1 MDVLHTHAHV
11 KLNSHYV
18 STANV
23 VFNKTG
29 FSSLFYSLINFID
42 YEVFNIAF
50 KETYDEV
57 LNTTEKVNNQYSF
70 DSEFFD
76 DKYEKLFVLTLLGK
90 ILSKDD
96 IFAFKND
103 IELKDFSFDS
113 GDVIEGEGLSLKSSL
128 KYSMQKAIESLEL
141 SKPTAINLDLEDV
154 IELQPYCAEID

>member
-11 KLNSHYV
+11 KLNAYYV
-18 STANV
+18 STASV

-29 FSSLFYSLINFID
+29 FSSLFYSLINFMNH
-42 YEVFNIAF
+42 ETFNIAF
-50 KETYDEV
+50 KETYDEI
-57 LNTTEKVNNQYSF
+57 LNTTEKVNNRYSF
-70 DSEFFD
+70 SSDFFD

-103 IELKDFSFDS
+103 IELKDFSFD
-113 GDVIEGEGLSLKSSL
+113 GNEVMETEGLSFKSSL